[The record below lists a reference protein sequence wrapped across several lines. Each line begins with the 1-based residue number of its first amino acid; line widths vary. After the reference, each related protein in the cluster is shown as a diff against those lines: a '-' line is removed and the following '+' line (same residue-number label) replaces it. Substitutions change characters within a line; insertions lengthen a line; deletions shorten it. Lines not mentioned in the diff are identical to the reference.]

1 MSVNR
6 ARLWAGLWRKPSAV
20 GISRVARLVV
30 VASVLLTI
38 GGIAASQERAAAAGA
53 DPAGTIYVSDYG
65 TSSIDV
71 FAPGASG
78 NVAPIRTIS
87 GPLTGIDGPGDVKLS
102 SAGDIYVSN
111 FNSDSITEYAPG
123 ASGNVAPICTISG
136 SNTGLDENDDM
147 SLASDGTLY
156 VGNDGSSTLVVFAPG
171 ACGNVTPLR
180 TIAGSLTGLNDA
192 DGVGVDAA
200 GTIYA
205 ASSEDG
211 LIQIFAP
218 GANGNVAPTSSIGG
232 SLTGLAVPDDVVVGF
247 AGDLYVSDANA
258 SVETFSPGAS
268 GNVAPLT
275 SIVGSNTDL
284 GDPDDLAVDASG
296 NIYVTDGDSAVGP
309 ALLEYASGATGNV
322 APIATIDGSL
332 TTFVEPEGAFVTGAP
347 ITSSASLTSAASASS
362 ISLGA
367 STHDTATLSGGTTP
381 TGSIIFKL
389 FGPSD
394 PTCSAAPAYT
404 SPVSTVSGD
413 GAYVSPSFMP
423 TAKGTYSWVDLYSG
437 DTKNSPVSTA
447 CGDPAETVTVTGST
461 TTPTS
466 LSTTLAGGG
475 QSGTSIS
482 VPTSTGVTDAAVLTG
497 TNAATAGGTVTYTVF
512 SDNTCSTSAGSG
524 GTVTVADGAVP
535 ASSAVT
541 LASPGTFYWQASYS
555 GDSTN
560 QPSKSPCTSEVETVT
575 SVGPPPPPNT
585 CTGSLAVP
593 GVLAGT
599 YKGDVTITG
608 YCVVDGGRALI
619 TGDLTLAPGAA
630 LNATFALNDVA
641 GSGTSSLL
649 VKGDLKVD
657 SGATLAMGCEP
668 NFSPCTDDPNAGTGG
683 TLRGTNTVDGSL
695 LARSALGVIVHASTI
710 KGSVRQISG
719 GGGLSCAPPTTG
731 IFSLLQ
737 SPVFSDYE
745 DNNITG
751 SLRVVGLHSC
761 WFGALRNK
769 VHQNLTYSRNTLGD
783 PDGSEVNSN
792 VVLQDIQ
799 CLRNSP
805 AVQFGDATMGVP
817 NKVAQHATGQC
828 SFKTVQ
834 PNPAPSG
841 PLTPISVKKK

>member
-1 MSVNR
+1 M
-6 ARLWAGLWRKPSAV
+6 
-20 GISRVARLVV
+20 VV
-30 VASVLLTI
+30 VSVLLTI
-38 GGIAASQERAAAAGA
+38 GGIAATPGRAAAAGA

-65 TSSIDV
+65 TSTIDV
-71 FAPGASG
+71 FAPGATG

-87 GPLTGIDGPGDVKLS
+87 GGLTGIDGPGDVKVS
-102 SAGDIYVSN
+102 SAGDIYISN

-123 ASGNVAPICTISG
+123 ASGNVAPTCTISG
-136 SNTGLDENDDM
+136 SNTGLDGNDDM

-156 VGNDGSSTLVVFAPG
+156 VGNDGSSTVVVFAPG

-180 TIAGSLTGLNDA
+180 TIAGALTGLNDA
-192 DGVGVDAA
+192 DGVGADAA

-205 ASSEDG
+205 ASSYDG
-211 LIQIFAP
+211 VVQIFAP

-232 SLTGLAVPDDVVVGF
+232 SLTGLGLPDDVVVGF

-275 SIVGSNTDL
+275 SIAGSNTDM

-296 NIYVTDGDSAVGP
+296 NIYVTDSASTVGP

-332 TTFVEPEGAFVTGAP
+332 TTFVEPEGAFVTGP
-347 ITSSASLTSAASASS
+347 PVTSSASLTSAASASS

-367 STHDTATLSGGTTP
+367 SAHDTATLSGGTTP

-404 SPVSTVSGD
+404 SPLSTVTGD
-413 GAYVSPSFMP
+413 GPYVSPSFTP
-423 TAKGTYSWVDLYSG
+423 IADGTYSWVDLYSG
-437 DTKNSPVSTA
+437 DAKNTPVSTA
-447 CGDPAETVTVTGST
+447 CGDPAESLTVTT
-461 TTPTS
+461 TVQPTTVSTS
-466 LSTTLAGGG
+466 LSGGG

-482 VPTSTGVTDAAVLTG
+482 VPTGTAVTDAATLAG
-497 TNAATAGGTVTYTVF
+497 ANASTAGGTVTYGVF
-512 SDNTCSTSAGSG
+512 SDNTCATSAGSG
-524 GTVTVADGAVP
+524 GTVTVTDGAVP

-541 LASPGTFYWQASYS
+541 LASPGPYYWQASYS
-555 GDSTN
+555 GDSAN
-560 QPSKSPCTSEVETVT
+560 QPSQSLCTSEVETVT
-575 SVGPPPPPNT
+575 GGPPPPPNT

-593 GVLAGT
+593 GVLAGL

-649 VKGDLKVD
+649 VRGDIKLG

-668 NFSPCTDDPNAGTGG
+668 NHSPCTDDPNAGTGG
-683 TLRGTNTVDGSL
+683 TLRGSNTVDGSL
-695 LARSALGVIVHASTI
+695 IAKGALGVIVHASRI
-710 KGSVRQISG
+710 KGSVRQTSG

-731 IFSLLQ
+731 IFSVLG

-751 SLRVVGLHSC
+751 SLRVLGIQTC
-761 WFGALRNK
+761 WFGALRNT
-769 VHQNLTYSRNTLGD
+769 VHQNLTYNRNTLGD

-792 VVLQDIQ
+792 VVFQDIG
-799 CLRNSP
+799 CSRNSP

-817 NKVAQHATGQC
+817 NKVGQHASGQC

-841 PLTPISVKKK
+841 PLTHISVKKK